1 MISLLFVK
9 VGKEDCYKQIK
20 IKQSPL
26 GSTLCQTACKV
37 IQKKQNIKYVAPT
50 ALRYLPDFQ
59 TELCFSV
66 GEHRTQE
73 LNSKDFFLTKWV
85 FLH

>member
-9 VGKEDCYKQIK
+9 VGKEDSYEQIK
-20 IKQSPL
+20 SKQS
-26 GSTLCQTACKV
+26 TLDLTACKV
-37 IQKKQNIKYVAPT
+37 IQKKQNIKYEAPT
-50 ALRYLPDFQ
+50 ALRYLLDFQ

-66 GEHRTQE
+66 VEHCTVHK
-73 LNSKDFFLTKWV
+73 SLTVKIFCLLKWI